1 MKKIIFLL
9 IPILLGGCKKDFNNI
24 VETQPMSY
32 QVVGVNTADQF
43 TYVPSDSLMTAN
55 ITLNS
60 SANVK
65 DVSINIFTSDNV
77 QLNNSAIQLFDN
89 GKTDQTGDILK
100 GDNTYSNKFP
110 LSHYDPKGT
119 YQIQYYVTD
128 LSGNTKLA
136 AVHSFVFDNGQANI
150 APVIS
155 KLVIPD
161 SIALGVSFIF
171 SVTASDSNGLNDIL
185 TVFYKLYRPDGSLV
199 TNTQGISQF
208 PLSDNGDFSV
218 TGDDKANDGIY
229 TNKLTFPNGQPTGS
243 WKFEFQAKDRSGL
256 LSNIITHYIVVK

>member
-1 MKKIIFLL
+1 MKKIILLL

-60 SANVK
+60 SVNVK
-65 DVSINIFTSDNV
+65 NVSINVLNPDGT
-77 QLNNSAIQLFDN
+77 QLNNSSIELFDN
-89 GKTDQTGDILK
+89 GKIDQTGDSVK
-100 GDNTYSNKFP
+100 DDNTYSNKFP
-110 LSHYDPKGT
+110 LSHYDTKGI
-119 YQIQYYVTD
+119 YQIKYYVTD

-136 AVHSFVFDNGQANI
+136 AVHSFIFDNGQANI

-155 KLVIPD
+155 KLVMPD

-171 SVTASDSNGLNDIL
+171 TVTASDSNGLNDISS
-185 TVFYKLYRPDGSLV
+185 VSFHCFRPDGSLV
-199 TNTQGISQF
+199 NNNNGISV
-208 PLSDNGDFSV
+208 FSACRIMEISV
-218 TGDDKANDGIY
+218 FTLAIVKRMTAYILI
-229 TNKLTFPNGQPTGS
+229 TNLPCTKCT
-243 WKFEFQAKDRSGL
+243 ADRFMEIRISG
-256 LSNIITHYIVVK
+256 KR